1 MCEEGGKKKG
11 EVFAAPITLL
21 WSYLS
26 YWQRE
31 LTLLCPFSSR
41 SLVWYSELEWI
52 TSSSVVWRRMSCLS
66 LVCVSSCRLRSA
78 AHFSVDVMPLR
89 LCDGGCCLAVFLSET
104 AVLSRSVQQTVLI
117 WLSELFFTLF
127 VWVIV
132 AVCWFYSIGYLL
144 PVLMQERDREE
155 QGVCWDSSY
164 TIHHTRVRFLLFDV
178 LDLSP
183 GGTQAWWLSCFIKV
197 WESVSAHVAPQAQLY
212 FYHRCRVKTLFC
224 CLFLFIFYVERGQLW
239 IPGWAL

>member
-11 EVFAAPITLL
+11 ELFAAPITLL

-26 YWQRE
+26 YCQRE

-66 LVCVSSCRLRSA
+66 LVCVSSRTFQRRCNAAAALWWRLL
-78 AHFSVDVMPLR
+78 F
-89 LCDGGCCLAVFLSET
+89 GFLSET
-104 AVLSRSVQQTVLI
+104 AVLSRSVQQTVLV

-132 AVCWFYSIGYLL
+132 AACWFYSVGYLL

-164 TIHHTRVRFLLFDV
+164 TIHHTRVRVCAFSFV
-178 LDLSP
+178 WCPWPQP
-183 GGTQAWWLSCFIKV
+183 GGNPGLVTKLFYQGAGEC
-197 WESVSAHVAPQAQLY
+197 VSPCCPAGT
-212 FYHRCRVKTLFC
+212 VKTLFC